1 MPFVSRISVLLV
13 LLMLNCVSV
22 SARARDSATTT
33 TATAAAFAWDGPRD
47 GPLALPGK
55 RISFIGQDMR
65 NGGISSVYRSLYLA
79 ALELGWK
86 LDVYDGKG
94 DVRLFRSLLKDG
106 LTQRLDGVVLA
117 GIDID
122 EEFQDLVTL
131 AQQKAVV
138 MVGWH
143 AAATPGASKQ
153 LFVNVTTHYEQVAR
167 KAAELLVETG
177 GAEKGIII
185 LNDKRFKIANAKTA
199 VMKDVISNCRLCSLL
214 AVENIAIGNVNLE
227 IPAAVRRWNQQ
238 FGSRWTHTLAINDAY
253 FDAMNIPLMSEG
265 RRDIVNIAAGDG
277 SYIAL
282 NRIKSGKSQQ
292 LATIAEPLGI
302 QGWQLADELNRAFSG
317 AAPSGYVSSPV
328 VVTSRLLN
336 QLKGGDIDTLFN
348 FKEHYRQIWFARAK
362 AVPNQRPSR

>member
-1 MPFVSRISVLLV
+1 MPFANWISVLILP
-13 LLMLNCVSV
+13 LTLMCVSGTGW
-22 SARARDSATTT
+22 ARDSVGVS
-33 TATAAAFAWDGPRD
+33 ATAPAYIWDGPRD
-47 GPLALPGK
+47 GPPALPGK

-79 ALELGWK
+79 ALELGWT

-122 EEFQDLVTL
+122 DEFQDLVSL
-131 AQQKAVV
+131 AQKKAVV
-138 MVGWH
+138 LVGWH
-143 AAATPGASKQ
+143 AGTMPGASKQ
-153 LFVNVTTHYEQVAR
+153 LFVNITTHYEQVAR

-177 GAEKGIII
+177 GAAKGIII

-199 VMKDVISNCRLCSLL
+199 VMKEVISNCRLCSLL
-214 AVENIAIGNVNLE
+214 AVENIEIGNVNLE
-227 IPAAVRRWNQQ
+227 IPAAVHRWNLQ

-317 AAPSGYVSSPV
+317 SAPSGYVSSPI
-328 VVTSRLLN
+328 VVTSRLLS
-336 QLKGGDIDTLFN
+336 QLKGADIDTLSN
-348 FKEHYRQIWFARAK
+348 FKEYYRQIWFARAK
-362 AVPNQRPSR
+362 TDLGQPRVR

>member
-1 MPFVSRISVLLV
+1 MPFVSRISVLLL

-22 SARARDSATTT
+22 SVWARDSAA

-79 ALELGWK
+79 ALELGWT

-106 LTQRLDGVVLA
+106 LSQHLDGVVLA

-122 EEFQDLVTL
+122 EEFQDIVML
-131 AQQKAVV
+131 AQQKAIVL
-138 MVGWH
+138 VGWH

-153 LFVNVTTHYEQVAR
+153 LFVNITTHYEQVAR
-167 KAAELLVETG
+167 KAAELLVEADS
-177 GAEKGIII
+177 AEKGIII
-185 LNDKRFKIANAKTA
+185 LNDKRFRIANAKTA
-199 VMKDVISNCRLCSLL
+199 VMKDIIAHCRLCTLL
-214 AVENIAIGNVNLE
+214 AVENMAIGNVNQE
-227 IPAAVRRWNQQ
+227 IPAAVKRWNQQ
-238 FGSRWTHTLAINDAY
+238 FGPRWTHTLAINDAY
-253 FDAMNIPLMSEG
+253 FDAMNIPLASEG

-292 LATIAEPLGI
+292 LATIAEPLGL

-336 QLKGGDIDTLFN
+336 QLKGGDIDTLYN

-362 AVPNQRPSR
+362 GAGAQPRVR